1 MIAVRNKVETSVP
14 VKPAFKPTKK
24 MVISDI
30 MVGKRPLQGT
40 KLLVKIAINRS
51 RGESMILQPITP
63 QALQPNPI
71 QMVRLCLPQAWQDLK
86 NLSRLNAT
94 RGKYPTSSNKVNN
107 GKKIAIGGSMTE
119 ITQPKV
125 RNIPSTSKPWSQRG
139 ALQAKKS
146 WVS

>member
-1 MIAVRNKVETSVP
+1 MPSNMIAVRNKVETSVP

-71 QMVRLCLPQAWQDLK
+71 QMVRRC
-86 NLSRLNAT
+86 
-94 RGKYPTSSNKVNN
+94 V
-107 GKKIAIGGSMTE
+107 
-119 ITQPKV
+119 
-125 RNIPSTSKPWSQRG
+125 
-139 ALQAKKS
+139 
-146 WVS
+146 